1 MTTNTNTK
9 ANQQPVDD
17 NNDDND
23 KNNQNDS
30 TNLFL
35 AVSFLFLLFLLDF
48 CFKNNPILSALDIL
62 EGLPTKINNWAAQ

>member
-48 CFKNNPILSALDIL
+48 CFKNNPISLCFGYS
-62 EGLPTKINNWAAQ
+62 GGAADKN